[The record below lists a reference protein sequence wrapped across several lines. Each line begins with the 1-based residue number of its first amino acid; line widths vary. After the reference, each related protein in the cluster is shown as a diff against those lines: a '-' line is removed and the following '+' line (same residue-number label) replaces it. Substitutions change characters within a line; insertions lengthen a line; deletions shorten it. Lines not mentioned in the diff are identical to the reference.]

1 MKRDK
6 VRKKNNNYYFWHT
19 KKKYKWKSFHLSLY
33 SLKVATSSDK
43 TATTMTNE
51 WIEWTGENRIRTP
64 TIFRGN
70 NTCSSSFLN
79 NNQHNY
85 KFNPSQTSISTTT
98 TNMGLKSPTSSPPQ
112 QTQQQQQQLHHS
124 LFKTLY
130 QQQKARGLYFID
142 VVKFCKLTRN
152 WFPNYQVTHK
162 KANLSLESFI
172 HQHMYIFFLRNT
184 ILYRSLCQN

>member
-1 MKRDK
+1 
-6 VRKKNNNYYFWHT
+6 
-19 KKKYKWKSFHLSLY
+19 
-33 SLKVATSSDK
+33 
-43 TATTMTNE
+43 MTNE

-130 QQQKARGLYFID
+130 QQQKARGLYFFV

-172 HQHMYIFFLRNT
+172 HQHVHFFYETQFFIVLCVKTNRSRLYDCAMTVNIFHTLEYLYTHHINHAYWLNT
-184 ILYRSLCQN
+184 RLTA